1 MLTVKENLRETL
13 KKDGKPDR
21 FVNQFEYLATVF
33 TPQQMVNP
41 RPQYGG
47 PEIVDTWGVT
57 KAWPTGTPGAFP
69 VHTPDKI
76 LIQDIEHWQDYVK
89 RAPSSGFPDE
99 MWGATLGMAA
109 AADKEN
115 QFIAPFV
122 APGIFEQCHYFCEIQ
137 NTMIYFYEYPDEMH
151 DLIKFLTDWELEVA
165 EDICSHL
172 HPDAIFH
179 HDDWG
184 SQQSTFISP
193 AMFEDFYM
201 DSYKQIYSYYH
212 DHGVELVIHHSDS
225 YAATLVP
232 DMIEMGIDIWQGA
245 MSTNNL
251 PELIEKYKGQIAI
264 MSGIDSA
271 WVDNPDWSR
280 ERCALEVKKLLDQ
293 YAEPNGLIPCLSQ
306 GGPFSTFKDV
316 FPITSEEI
324 AKYNQERFGI
334 SSNFNAPYVPRDQ
347 YNKKD

>member
-347 YNKKD
+347 YKKKD